1 MGKGKRI
8 FGVRRR
14 LCFVKRAM
22 IIGLD
27 CVPPRLVFDRWAS
40 ELPVLFHLRKNS
52 AWGGLRST
60 SPPITVP
67 AWACMAS
74 GRDPGELGIYGFR
87 NMSRERSYDLR
98 VASSRDVKVKRLW
111 DLVSE
116 AGGRAASL
124 FVPLTYPAS
133 PLRGTMFSGFL
144 TPPGAAD
151 WAFPPQKAREFEAR
165 FGTYRADVANFRMGD
180 DALPRIFDELDAMRV
195 QHFDVAKAVWK
206 EDAPNLMMMVEL
218 GPDRL
223 HHAAWHHMEEESEF
237 AARALEYY
245 KALDAS
251 VGELVEL
258 ADDDTLVVIASD
270 HGAKTMQ
277 GGVAMNEL
285 LRELGYVSLKSDET
299 QVAPLRERVQWSETQ
314 AWCEGGYYSRLFL
327 NVRGREEEGVVDAKD
342 FDATR
347 SEVIDALTK
356 VLSEHGVTL
365 RAEIPAAHYVATR
378 GQPPDAL
385 LYLDELDYRA
395 LGTVGHASPI
405 VPTSETGPDGC
416 NHDWNGMVLLSG
428 PGVVARELN
437 GADILDVAPTVL
449 AHLGL
454 SRDGLRGKDLRS

>member
-1 MGKGKRI
+1 MLLAP
-8 FGVRRR
+8 RR
-14 LCFVKRAM
+14 LVRVKRAM

-27 CVPPRLVFDRWAS
+27 CVPPSLVFDRWAS
-40 ELPVLFHLRKNS
+40 ELPVLSRLRKS
-52 AWGGLRST
+52 GAYGALRST

-87 NMSRERSYDLR
+87 NMSRDRSYDLR

-144 TPPGAAD
+144 TPPGARD
-151 WAFPPQKAREFEAR
+151 WAFPPQRAPEFEAR
-165 FGTYRADVANFRMGD
+165 FGAYLADVADFRMGEE
-180 DALPRIFDELDAMRV
+180 ALPRIFDELDAMRE
-195 QHFDVAKAVWK
+195 QHFSVAKAVW
-206 EDAPNLMMMVEL
+206 EEESPNLMMMVEL

-223 HHAAWHHMEEESEF
+223 HHAAWHHIEAESTF
-237 AARALEYY
+237 GD
-245 KALDAS
+245 KALAYYQALDTS
-251 VGELVEL
+251 VGELVDL
-258 ADDDTLVVIASD
+258 ADEDTLVVIASD

-277 GGVAMNEL
+277 GGVAMNEV
-285 LRELGYVSLKSDET
+285 LRDLGYLSLVEAPG
-299 QVAPLRERVQWSETQ
+299 VAPLRDRVRWGETK

-327 NVRGREEEGVVDAKD
+327 NVRGREAQGVVDSRD
-342 FDATR
+342 FESVR
-347 SEVIDALTK
+347 QEVINALKDALA
-356 VLSEHGVTL
+356 LHGVTL
-365 RAEIPAAHYVATR
+365 RAEVPDLHYAAVR

-395 LGTVGHASPI
+395 LGTVGHNRQV
-405 VPTSETGPDGC
+405 VPTRETGPDGC
-416 NHDWNGMVLLSG
+416 NHDWDGMVILHG
-428 PGVVARELN
+428 DGVSPQELHD
-437 GADILDVAPTVL
+437 AQILDVAPTVL

-454 SRDGLRGKDLRS
+454 AHDTLVGRDLR